1 MKPIKHYSPI
11 EAMMK
16 QALKQMKQ
24 RTEKI
29 LAKYASET
37 MAATLPKKV

>member
-11 EAMMK
+11 EAMLK
-16 QALKQMKQ
+16 RALKQMKQ

-29 LAKYASET
+29 LAKHASET
-37 MAATLPKKV
+37 MAATVPKKV